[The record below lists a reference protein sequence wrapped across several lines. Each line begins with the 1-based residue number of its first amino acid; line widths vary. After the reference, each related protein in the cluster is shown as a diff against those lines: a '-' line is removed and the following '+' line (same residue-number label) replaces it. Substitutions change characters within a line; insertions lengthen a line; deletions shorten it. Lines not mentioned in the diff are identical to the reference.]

1 MSFLVVMDSC
11 GELTEDMK
19 ESGHFASVP
28 FLIDIAGSHFVD
40 NERFDM
46 KRFLRLVKES
56 PTVART
62 ACPSPERFRKL
73 FSPEAERIYV
83 VTISAAPNCP
93 DPITVRSLLRIWRMR
108 IIRTE

>member
-56 PTVART
+56 PTVAKPHVRRRSGSGSCSRRT
-62 ACPSPERFRKL
+62 RRES
-73 FSPEAERIYV
+73 
-83 VTISAAPNCP
+83 IS
-93 DPITVRSLLRIWRMR
+93 
-108 IIRTE
+108 